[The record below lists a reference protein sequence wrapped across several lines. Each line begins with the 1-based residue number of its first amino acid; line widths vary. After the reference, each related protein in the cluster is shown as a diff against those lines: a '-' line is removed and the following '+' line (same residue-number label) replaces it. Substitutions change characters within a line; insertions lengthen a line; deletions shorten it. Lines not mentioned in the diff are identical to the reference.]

1 MNNRFTISFS
11 VILIVI
17 APFISVTTF
26 GGTKTWTGTTS
37 TVWTDA
43 NWNPVGTPFS
53 TDDIVI
59 PSSCTFYPVI
69 LNNRTMKSL
78 TVNSG
83 GSITFQA
90 STASIDGGAVSNVGT
105 ILINGG
111 TLDIKNA
118 TGNLTNSSSLT
129 ISSGQLKVGGTFTNN
144 LSSNFVVSGG
154 TTTGNITNYGTV
166 TSSSGTAVL
175 DGLIANQT
183 GGLLNINGGS
193 LEIKQEP
200 STNAGSIAVSS
211 GNLFFNGKD
220 LDNLNGGTITQTDGT
235 IRLDHLTNSG
245 QVTASSGTFTIDEYF
260 TNNAGKNITVNG
272 GSIIVKNNTSIN
284 SGSIT
289 VSSGSLDFGTA
300 GKDLTINA
308 GGSVTQT
315 GGTVSIKNLTVN
327 ASGSYTYSGSSL
339 QISGDLTNSGTVTLN
354 TSPVN
359 VAGKITNNAS
369 GNISIGG
376 ATVTAQDDAT
386 NYGTMSISSGSLD
399 FNTAGK
405 KITINGGIF
414 NQTGGTVKTK
424 DMELINGGTYNQ
436 SNGEF
441 QISHD
446 LKVPVGNTFNGTGG
460 TVHYTGAAGGG
471 ADYTGTVQFNN
482 VLIDAGAD
490 YNMDNNSDV
499 IKISGNYTNN
509 NSSLDNDKGTLNF
522 NGTSPQTIYSAST
535 PASTKTMSANIIV
548 SNSTGV
554 TLLSDVGFQTNL
566 SLQSGGFITKN
577 GNKIYVGGSEYTAP
591 VPVELVSFNAKV
603 KDNVVQL
610 NWNTATEVNN
620 YGFEI
625 ERQIL
630 KQVQNDKNNNWE
642 KIGFVNGH
650 GNSNS
655 PKIYSFED
663 SKLSNNAYHYRLKQ
677 VDNDGTFTYSNT
689 VLVSI
694 DQMPGSFALHQ
705 NYPNPFNPSTK
716 ISWQS
721 TTSGWQTLKVYDV
734 LGNEVVTLV
743 NEFREAGFYEKEFSG
758 SQLTSGVY
766 IYKIQIYPANGG
778 AEGFSET
785 KKMILTK

>member
-1 MNNRFTISFS
+1 MN
-11 VILIVI
+11 
-17 APFISVTTF
+17 
-26 GGTKTWTGTTS
+26 
-37 TVWTDA
+37 
-43 NWNPVGTPFS
+43 
-53 TDDIVI
+53 
-59 PSSCTFYPVI
+59 
-69 LNNRTMKSL
+69 SL

-90 STASIDGGAVSNVGT
+90 STATIDGGAVSNAGT

-144 LSSNFVVSGG
+144 LSSNFIVSGG

-175 DGLIANQT
+175 NGLIANQT

-200 STNAGSIAVSS
+200 STNAGSITVSS

-220 LDNLNGGTITQTDGT
+220 LDNLNGGTITQTGGT

-245 QVTASSGTFTIDEYF
+245 QVTASSGTFTIDGYF
-260 TNNAGKNITVNG
+260 TNNAAKNITVNG

-284 SGSIT
+284 SGSIS
-289 VSSGSLDFGTA
+289 VSSGSLDLGTA

-339 QISGDLTNSGTVTLN
+339 SITGDLTNSGTVTLN
-354 TSPVN
+354 TGPVN

-369 GNISIGG
+369 GNISIAG

-405 KITINGGIF
+405 KITIDGGTF

-424 DMELINGGTYNQ
+424 DMELKNGGIYNQ

-446 LKVPVGNTFNGTGG
+446 LTVPSGNTFNGTGG

-471 ADYTGTVQFNN
+471 ADYTGNVQFNN

-566 SLQSGGFITKN
+566 LLQSGGFITKN

-655 PKIYSFED
+655 PKAYSFED

-677 VDNDGTFTYSNT
+677 VDNDGSFTYSNT

-721 TTSGWQTLKVYDV
+721 PVSSWQTLKVYDI

-743 NEFREAGFYEKEFSG
+743 NEFREAGYYEMEFNG

-766 IYKIQIYPANGG
+766 IYKIQIYPAYGG
-778 AEGFSET
+778 AEGFFET